1 MRLDF
6 QSHLFYF
13 LHARFATNLASHP
26 QLLVH
31 NFQLQVWHRLTISAI
46 VNLLC
51 SIHCLKIQP
60 RSGGSIHRMAYS
72 TLAENCCP
80 METSQPITT
89 EPEKAT
95 MVQPVQS
102 KSLRRRVFDLAWPV
116 IGENFLQT
124 MLGIVD
130 TVMVARLGPGAL
142 AGVGGAIQIMF
153 FIISAL
159 SATSVGSS
167 VLVAQAVGA
176 KDLARASRL
185 AKQSLVW
192 SVIISIPLLLVGL
205 FAAEPII
212 SIFGMEPEPSRIG
225 ADYLRVTMGTLSV
238 LTLMLLGGGVLRGVG
253 DSRTPMFITLVA
265 NVVNIYFTYGL
276 IFGEL
281 GMPEL
286 GAVGSAWGTF
296 ISRVFG
302 FAILFYVMW
311 RGVKG
316 VSIRGADGWI
326 PDWKLARQILKI
338 GLPAATEQMLNS
350 VAFLTMSIFVAQLG
364 TMALAAH
371 RVALNAMNIS
381 FLPGLGFALA
391 ATALIGQSIGAR
403 RPDEAKAIAAIA
415 TQWALM
421 WMSFLAIAFLFF
433 AEFIISIFTPDPEV
447 VLLGSAGLRAIAL
460 TQPVWAINMVQS
472 GSLRGTGNTRY
483 PLRVGTTGI
492 WAAVI
497 LGAILTNLV
506 NGSWGLTTIWG
517 AFLVTAPITAFLSWR
532 KFRQSIDERIK
543 LQASE
548 QPISA

>member
-1 MRLDF
+1 
-6 QSHLFYF
+6 
-13 LHARFATNLASHP
+13 
-26 QLLVH
+26 
-31 NFQLQVWHRLTISAI
+31 
-46 VNLLC
+46 
-51 SIHCLKIQP
+51 
-60 RSGGSIHRMAYS
+60 
-72 TLAENCCP
+72 
-80 METSQPITT
+80 METSQPVASESENT
-89 EPEKAT
+89 AT
-95 MVQPVQS
+95 PQPS
-102 KSLRRRVFDLAWPV
+102 KPSSLHRRVFDLAWPV

-130 TVMVARLGPGAL
+130 TIMVARLGPSAL

-176 KDLARASRL
+176 KDFGRASKL

-192 SVIISIPLLLVGL
+192 SVIISVPLLLIGL
-205 FAAEPII
+205 FAADPII
-212 SIFGMEPEPSRIG
+212 NIFGMEPEPSKIG

-253 DSRTPMFITLVA
+253 DSRTPMYITLVA
-265 NVVNIYFTYGL
+265 NVVNIIFTYGL

-296 ISRVFG
+296 ISRVVG

-316 VSIRGADGWI
+316 VSIRGADGWF
-326 PDWKLARQILKI
+326 PNWQLARQILRI

-350 VAFLTMSIFVAQLG
+350 VAFLTMSIAVAQLG

-391 ATALIGQSIGAR
+391 STALIGQSIGAR

-421 WMSFLAIAFLFF
+421 WMGFLAIVFLFF
-433 AEFIISIFTPDPEV
+433 AEAIISIFTPDPEV

-460 TQPVWAINMVQS
+460 TQPFWAINMVQS
-472 GSLRGTGNTRY
+472 GSLRGTGNTQY
-483 PLRVGTTGI
+483 PLRVGTSGI

-497 LGAILTNLV
+497 LGALLTNLV

-517 AFLVTAPITAFLSWR
+517 AFLLTAPITATLTWR
-532 KFRQSIDERIK
+532 KFRSSIDERIK
-543 LQASE
+543 IQESE
-548 QPISA
+548 QIASA